1 LRWFSLDRTGIAVDL
16 ERAAW
21 MRMAKPQAVR
31 IATLGAL
38 IALLAAG
45 TIVYSRSP
53 RVEGPPAAP
62 QPVPVI
68 AAKVRQHDVPIIL
81 TGLGTVTALNT
92 ATIRSQVTGL
102 LLSVNFQEGQSVK
115 KGEPLA
121 QIDPRMYQAQ
131 LDQAAATL
139 ERDQAH
145 LKNAQLNLQ
154 RYTELAKTDAV
165 ARQQVDNQQAGVD
178 QLIAQIKSD
187 QAALDNARTQFSYTS
202 LVAPFDG
209 VAGIS
214 LLDVGNIIHATSSS
228 ATAQSSGNDGN
239 ALVVITQI
247 QPISVIFILAAANI
261 PEIQAAMASGPL
273 QTTAFSQDDKTQLD
287 VGHLI
292 ALNNQANPGSGTV
305 QLKAVFPN
313 QQRKLWPGTFVNVRL
328 VTSTL
333 HDALTVPLDAIQ
345 QGPQGIFVFVVGED
359 NRATVRQVSIRQT
372 FGAQAL
378 IEKGL
383 SAGETVVVRGQ
394 YRLSSGTPV
403 ALADPGHPDAVPN
416 PSTASSGMLP

>member
-1 LRWFSLDRTGIAVDL
+1 MDLKRAV
-16 ERAAW
+16 W
-21 MRMAKPQAVR
+21 MRVTEPRAVR

-45 TIVYSRSP
+45 TIVYSRSH
-53 RVEGPPAAP
+53 RVGDPPVAP

-92 ATIRSQVTGL
+92 ATIRSQITGL
-102 LLSVNFQEGQSVK
+102 LISVNFQEGQSVK
-115 KGEPLA
+115 KGELLA
-121 QIDPRMYQAQ
+121 QIDSRTYQAQ
-131 LDQAAATL
+131 LDQAQATL

-154 RYTELAKTDAV
+154 RYTQLAKTDAV
-165 ARQQVDNQQAGVD
+165 AQQQLDNQRAAVD

-187 QAALDNARTQFSYTS
+187 QAAIDNAQTLLSYTK

-214 LLDVGNIIHATSSS
+214 LLDVGNIIHATTGL
-228 ATAQSSGNDGN
+228 APTQSSGTMQSSGAAGD
-239 ALVVITQI
+239 ALVIITQI
-247 QPISVIFILAAANI
+247 QPISVIFTLAAENI
-261 PEIQAAMASGPL
+261 PEIQTAMATAPL
-273 QTTAFSQDDKTQLD
+273 QAIAFSQDDKRQLD
-287 VGHLI
+287 VGRLI
-292 ALNNQANPGSGTV
+292 ALNNQADPGSGTV

-328 VTSTL
+328 VTSTV

-345 QGPQGIFVFVVGED
+345 QGPQGSFVFVVGED
-359 NRATVRQVSIRQT
+359 NRATVRQVSVRQT
-372 FGAQAL
+372 FAAEAL
-378 IEKGL
+378 VEKGL

-394 YRLSSGTPV
+394 YRLSSGTLV
-403 ALADPGHPDAVPN
+403 ALADPEHPDAVPN

>member
-1 LRWFSLDRTGIAVDL
+1 
-16 ERAAW
+16 
-21 MRMAKPQAVR
+21 
-31 IATLGAL
+31 
-38 IALLAAG
+38 LAAG
-45 TIVYSRSP
+45 AIVYRLSH
-53 RVEGPPAAP
+53 RVEGPPVPP

-115 KGEPLA
+115 KGELLA

-131 LDQAAATL
+131 LDQAQATL

-154 RYTELAKTDAV
+154 RYAELAKADSV
-165 ARQQVDNQQAGVD
+165 ARQQVDNQQAAVD

-187 QAALDNARTQFSYTS
+187 QAALDNARTQLSYTS
-202 LVAPFDG
+202 LAAPFDG

-228 ATAQSSGNDGN
+228 ATAQSSVNDGN

-247 QPISVIFILAAANI
+247 QPISVIFTLAAANI

-273 QTTAFSQDDKTQLD
+273 QTSAFSQDDKKRLD

-292 ALNNQANPGSGTV
+292 ALNNQADPSSGTV

-313 QQRKLWPGTFVNVRL
+313 QQRELWPGTFVNVRL

-333 HDALTVPLDAIQ
+333 HDELTVPLDAIQ
-345 QGPQGIFVFVVGED
+345 QGPQGTFVFVVGED
-359 NRATVRQVSIRQT
+359 SRATVRQVSIRQT

-403 ALADPGHPDAVPN
+403 ALADPAHPDAVPN